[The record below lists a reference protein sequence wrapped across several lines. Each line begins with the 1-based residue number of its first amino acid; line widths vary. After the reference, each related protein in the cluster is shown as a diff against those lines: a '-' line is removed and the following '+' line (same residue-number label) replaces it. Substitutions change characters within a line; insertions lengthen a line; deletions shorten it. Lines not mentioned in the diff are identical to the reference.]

1 MDSVYLNNSIYDK
14 LLDLISNN
22 QPCVLSTVTET
33 QGSTPQK
40 AGSSAILNKTGLI
53 AGTVGGGVVEHE
65 IRMKAVD
72 VIQSKASCY
81 CRFNLVND
89 ITNEEAAIC
98 GGGMNIIMDA
108 SPQKHKIV
116 FEELLESHKNRIP
129 GVLVTLCESGPECEF
144 CIQRMWVTKD
154 NFTSVSKQ
162 FNADILQVIHKMIN
176 DPVQSEFKEFVFHT
190 SPDFEDNF
198 IFLESIVPLPRLIIA
213 GAGHVGKA
221 LSHFGKLLDFE
232 VVVWDDRKEYANKK
246 NLPDADKILNGVLH
260 ESLEDIV
267 ADKETYIVIV
277 TRGHKNDADVLKL
290 FIDSPAAYIGMIG
303 SKRKVAQ
310 VREKFIKEGWVTP
323 EKWAEIYTPIGLDIH
338 SKTVQEIALSIAAQ
352 MVKIRYVLNKTDG

>member
-1 MDSVYLNNSIYDK
+1 MDSVYLNNSIYAK
-14 LLDLISNN
+14 LLDLISSN

-40 AGSSAILNKTGLI
+40 AGSSALLNKTGLI

-65 IRMKAVD
+65 IRMKSAD
-72 VIQSKASCY
+72 VIQSKTSCY

-98 GGGMNIIMDA
+98 GGGMNIILDA
-108 SPQKHKIV
+108 SPQKHKAV
-116 FEELLESHKNRIP
+116 FESVLKSCENRIP

-144 CIQRMWVTKD
+144 CIQRMWITKD
-154 NFTSVSKQ
+154 NFTFFSKQ
-162 FNADILQVIHKMIN
+162 FNSEIKLAIKNMLDN
-176 DPVQSEFKEFVFHT
+176 PVQGEFKEFVFHT

-198 IFLESIVPLPRLIIA
+198 IFLESVVPLPRLIIA

-232 VVVWDDRKEYANKK
+232 IIVWDDREEYANKN
-246 NLPDADKILNGVLH
+246 NLPDANKILNGELQD
-260 ESLEDIV
+260 SMKGIV

-277 TRGHKNDADVLKL
+277 TRGHKNDAEVLKL
-290 FIDSPAAYIGMIG
+290 FIDSGAGYIGMIG

-310 VREKFIKEGWVTP
+310 VREKFINEGWATP
-323 EKWAEIYTPIGLDIH
+323 EKWTKIYTPIGLDIH

-352 MVKIRYVLNKTDG
+352 MVKVRYELNKANG